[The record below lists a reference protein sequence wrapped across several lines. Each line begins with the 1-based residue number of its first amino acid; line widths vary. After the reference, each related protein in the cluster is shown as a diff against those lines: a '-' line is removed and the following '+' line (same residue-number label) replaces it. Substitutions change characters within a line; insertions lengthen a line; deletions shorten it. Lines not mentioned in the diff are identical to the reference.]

1 MKTSVTLQE
10 PFSYAVLPIFLI
22 GTLIICYGIYL
33 LVSFL
38 KKKQPKQKPVRE
50 TVHKPDLAT
59 DIQKTKQK
67 YLTELEHINRE
78 LCNGHIATREAY
90 QNMSLCIR
98 HFVYEVTG
106 IQVQNY
112 TLQDIKNLNMPNLE
126 ALITEYYASE
136 FAPDSFGDTTASLE
150 KTKRAIELWK

>member
-10 PFSYAVLPIFLI
+10 PFSYAVLPIFFIGILI
-22 GTLIICYGIYL
+22 SCYGIYL
-33 LVSFL
+33 IVSFL
-38 KKKQPKQKPVRE
+38 RKKPPEQKPVRKA
-50 TVHKPDLAT
+50 TIKPNSAT
-59 DIQKTKQK
+59 DIQKIKHK
-67 YLTELEHINRE
+67 YLAELEHINQK
-78 LCNGHIATREAY
+78 LCSGHITTREAY

-98 HFVYEVTG
+98 HFVHEVTG

-112 TLQDIKNLNMPNLE
+112 TLQDIKNLHMPNLE

-136 FAPDSFGDTTASLE
+136 FPPNSFGDSTASLE